1 MANQEIDFD
10 NYAEKYDDLINS
22 STSFFEEDTSY
33 FARYK
38 VSIFKNLITN
48 NPVNILEFGCGT
60 GRNLSYLQKAFPK
73 ANISG
78 CDISQKSL
86 SIAEKNNP
94 NIELFNSNNH
104 NQSLKNNF
112 DAIFI
117 ACVLHHIKPPL
128 WQETLKEIYNYMKK
142 DASLIIFEHNPLNP
156 VTRKLVNDCPFDKD
170 AVLLRRSKTLDLME
184 KANLKDINSQ
194 YCLFLPE
201 KLSKYSAIEKY
212 ISWLP
217 LGGQYWV
224 QGRK

>member
-1 MANQEIDFD
+1 MDNQEIDFD
-10 NYAEKYDDLINS
+10 NYAEKYDELITSN
-22 STSFFEEDTSY
+22 TSFFEEDTSY

-60 GRNLSYLQKAFPK
+60 GRNLYYLKKAFPK
-73 ANISG
+73 SNISG

-86 SIAEKNNP
+86 SIAAKHNP

-104 NQSLKNNF
+104 NKSLNNHF

-117 ACVLHHIKPPL
+117 ACVFHHIKPKL
-128 WQETLKEIYNYMKK
+128 WHKTISEIYNYMNK

-170 AVLLRRSKTLDLME
+170 AVLLRRSKTFDLME
-184 KANLKDINSQ
+184 KANLKNITSQ

-201 KLSKYSAIEKY
+201 KLSKYSKIEKY

-224 QGRK
+224 KGIK